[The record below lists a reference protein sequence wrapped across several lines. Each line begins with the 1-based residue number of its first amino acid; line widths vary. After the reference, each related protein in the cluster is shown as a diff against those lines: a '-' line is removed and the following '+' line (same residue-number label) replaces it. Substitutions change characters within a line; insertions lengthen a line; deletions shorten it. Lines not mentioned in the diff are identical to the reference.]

1 MDRVPRVER
10 SPMSRSEKTKRL
22 RGAGCFAL
30 ALVFGGLGVLPGC
43 SSTPRPIPEPEP
55 IVLPDVAPEDFALSI
70 TVISPA
76 SADDPIDDLPRA
88 ERPARYVVEP
98 DGVLRA
104 AIGPGATPRVYPRQT
119 RQLDAARVQ
128 RLWRLVGETG
138 LLEPGTL
145 TRIDNTEIFFPQRSR
160 PTALVYIR
168 QQGAGSHF
176 AVRLPVGDAESAG
189 VGQLID
195 ELAELAWVP
204 E

>member
-1 MDRVPRVER
+1 MPRSVK
-10 SPMSRSEKTKRL
+10 MKRL
-22 RGAGCFAL
+22 DGAACAAL
-30 ALVFGGLGVLPGC
+30 AMVGVVLALLPGC
-43 SSTPRPIPEPEP
+43 SSPPRPIAVPEP
-55 IVLPDVAPEDFALSI
+55 IVLPDEAPEDFALSI

-76 SADDPIDDLPRA
+76 SAEAPIDDLPRPQ
-88 ERPARYVVEP
+88 RPARYVVEP

-119 RQLDAARVQ
+119 RRLDAGQVQ

-138 LLEPGTL
+138 LLEPTTL
-145 TRIDNTEIFFPQRSR
+145 TRIDNTETFFPQRSR

-176 AVRLPVGDAESAG
+176 AVRLPVGDAESAA